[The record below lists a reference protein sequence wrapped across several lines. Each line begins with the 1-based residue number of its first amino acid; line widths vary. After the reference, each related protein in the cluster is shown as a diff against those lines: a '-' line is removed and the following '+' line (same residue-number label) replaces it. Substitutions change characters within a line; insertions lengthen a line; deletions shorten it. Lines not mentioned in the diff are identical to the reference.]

1 MKLLLLTVT
10 LSSAMAFTTPSQTTR
25 FPVSLSAETTRTN
38 FIKQASSTIAGAAF
52 LITSTPA
59 NAAKYGKIGK
69 GSPLVLD
76 PDTAEVDQEILNSAP
91 VQKAFA
97 NLKQYNAAAKSI
109 KGVLQKNPQANV
121 GPEIQKYFEF
131 SRLRVDLN
139 TLNSVFDE
147 DTQKGTDRLIRNILQ
162 DITELEVQSVIK
174 DGIPRSDIRL
184 NKMIAKCDKLTK
196 AFDDYLAFA
205 PK

>member
-1 MKLLLLTVT
+1 MKLFLLTVT
-10 LSSAMAFTTPSQTTR
+10 LSSAMAFMTPSQTTR
-25 FPVSLSAETTRTN
+25 FSVSLSAEASRKN
-38 FIKQASSTIAGAAF
+38 FIKQVSSSIAGAAF
-52 LITSTPA
+52 FVSSTPA
-59 NAAKYGKIGK
+59 NAAKYGNIGR

-76 PDTAEVDQEILNSAP
+76 PSTAEVDTEILNSAP

-109 KGVLQKNPQANV
+109 KGVLLKNPQANV
-121 GPEIQKYFEF
+121 GPEVRKYFDF
-131 SRLRVDLN
+131 SRLRGDLN

-162 DITELEVQSVIK
+162 DITELEAQSVIK
-174 DGIPRSDIRL
+174 EGVPRSEIRL
-184 NKMIAKCDKLTK
+184 NKIIAKCDKLTK